1 MSFRSPFAAVSGLLG
16 SLSLRL
22 GSAAVAFGL
31 FSVFAVSATGCGGC
45 DNATVACDAAGQ
57 NCVICDGYGCHPADP
72 NATGTGGSGGS
83 GGANPNTTATTGTGT
98 PACDPAKTTCPCDAT
113 TKCEGG
119 TQCLG
124 GLCVAGCDFTY
135 ECGAA
140 KVCVNGQ
147 CTPGCDD
154 QTPCAAGYT
163 CTVGACILDP
173 SNPEC
178 GPTAPCAGGKPCVA
192 GLCTSVCATNTD
204 CPAGDICNSA
214 TGSCISDPSPK
225 AGCSELVKCTGQNQQ
240 CGADG
245 YCHYPCTTVTECKLY
260 DSRFVA
266 CDQSICKTAEE
277 LEPECTIDNPCPAG
291 KNCIS
296 NQCK

>member
-1 MSFRSPFAAVSGLLG
+1 MSFRTPFAAVPGLLR

-22 GSAAVAFGL
+22 GGAAVAFGL
-31 FSVFAVSATGCGGC
+31 FGAFAVSAAGCGGC
-45 DNATVACDAAGQ
+45 EDAALTCDAEGK

-72 NATGTGGSGGS
+72 NTTGGTGGSGGS
-83 GGANPNTTATTGTGT
+83 GGANATTTTGTGT
-98 PACDPAKTTCPCDAT
+98 AGCDSAKTTCPCDAT
-113 TKCEGG
+113 TKCEAG

-147 CTPGCDD
+147 CAPGCDA

-163 CTVGACILDP
+163 CSAGACLLDP

-178 GPTAPCAGGKPCVA
+178 SVSVPCAAGKTCVG
-192 GLCTSVCATNTD
+192 GLCTSACTANIDCA
-204 CPAGDICNSA
+204 AGQICNAA
-214 TGSCISDPSPK
+214 TGSCIADPSPT
-225 AGCSELVKCTGQNQQ
+225 AGCSDSVKCTGQGQQ
-240 CGADG
+240 CAADG
-245 YCHYPCTTVTECKLY
+245 YCHYPCTTVPECKLH

-266 CDQSICKTAEE
+266 CDQGICKTAEE
-277 LEPECTIDNPCPAG
+277 IEPECTIDNPCAAG

-296 NQCK
+296 NKCQ

>member
-22 GSAAVAFGL
+22 GGAAVAFGL
-31 FSVFAVSATGCGGC
+31 FAASATGCGGC
-45 DNATVACDAAGQ
+45 DDAALTCDAEGK
-57 NCVICDGYGCHPADP
+57 NCEICDGYGCHPADP
-72 NATGTGGSGGS
+72 NTTGGGGSGGS
-83 GGANPNTTATTGTGT
+83 GGGHASVTSTSTGTGV

-113 TKCEGG
+113 SKCDSG

-147 CTPGCDD
+147 CAPGCDA
-154 QTPCAAGYT
+154 QSPCAAGYT
-163 CTVGACILDP
+163 CSAGACLVDP
-173 SNPEC
+173 NNPEC
-178 GPTAPCAGGKPCVA
+178 SPNAPCAAGKSCVG
-192 GLCTSVCATNTD
+192 GLCTSACVANTD
-204 CPAGDICNSA
+204 CAAGEICNA
-214 TGSCISDPSPK
+214 GTGTCVADPSPK
-225 AGCSELVKCTGQNQQ
+225 AACGDTVKCTGVGQE
-240 CGADG
+240 CAADG
-245 YCHYPCTTVTECKLY
+245 YCHYPCTTVPECKLH

-266 CDQSICKTAEE
+266 CDKGICKTAEE
-277 LEPECTIDNPCPAG
+277 VEPECTIDNPCKAG

-296 NQCK
+296 NKCQ

>member
-16 SLSLRL
+16 PLSLRL

-31 FSVFAVSATGCGGC
+31 FAVSATGCGGC
-45 DNATVACDAAGQ
+45 DDAALTCDAQGQ

-72 NATGTGGSGGS
+72 NVTGGGANGS
-83 GGANPNTTATTGTGT
+83 GGATSVTVATSTGTGT
-98 PACDPAKTTCPCDAT
+98 PVCDATQTTCPCDAT
-113 TKCEGG
+113 TKCEGS
-119 TQCLG
+119 TQCLN

-147 CTPGCDD
+147 CAPGCDA

-163 CTVGACILDP
+163 CSAGACIVDP

-178 GPTAPCAGGKPCVA
+178 SAAVPCPSGESCVG
-192 GLCTSVCATNTD
+192 GLCTSACAANAD
-204 CPAGDICNSA
+204 CAAGEICNA
-214 TGSCISDPSPK
+214 GTGTCVSDPSPK
-225 AGCSELVKCTGQNQQ
+225 AACSDTVKCTGIGQQ
-240 CGADG
+240 CATDG
-245 YCHYPCTTVTECKLY
+245 YCHYPCASVPECKQH
-260 DSRFVA
+260 DNHFVA
-266 CDQSICKTAEE
+266 CDQGICKTAEE
-277 LEPECTIDNPCPAG
+277 VEPECTIESPCKDG

-296 NQCK
+296 NKCQ